1 MKTNPISEL
10 VDGTKNVTL
19 CGRMIFIRK
28 QGGIAFGRIQDE
40 GERLQV
46 AFRKADWPSVEAFND
61 FVKKIRIGTI
71 MCIRG
76 DVGRSKTEELTLWAN
91 AESEILQTPQLEWPD
106 KFHGIADENAR
117 LRKRYL
123 DSTLN
128 PDVRNVFHFRHQVIL
143 GIRGIL
149 ASEGFMEVE
158 TPVLGAAASGA
169 NARPFQTHIHSKDA
183 DLFLRIAPETY
194 LKRYVAAGFNRVF
207 EIGKQ
212 FRNEGID
219 SSHLP
224 EFTSVEWYGAYMT
237 HLDNMKMFKGL
248 FTDLA
253 VMACQVFRED
263 HIKWPHL
270 TYQGVKIDL
279 ESSRTFTYRA
289 LFEEYLGEWPEGLS
303 WKERDLLFKK
313 KIRPNLINPTYITE
327 YPAEM
332 APLAARNKDN
342 PALVDM
348 WQLVI
353 NGWEIVKC
361 YQELVDAE
369 LQEQLLKE
377 QMAEKANDPEAID
390 LEPDFIECMKY
401 GMPPMSG
408 LGLGIDRL
416 VCLLANQTTLRDVV
430 MFPILL

>member
-1 MKTNPISEL
+1 MKTNQITEL
-10 VDGTKNVTL
+10 TDGFKDAVL

-40 GERLQV
+40 NDRLQV
-46 AFRKADWPSVEAFND
+46 GFRKADWPSVEAFND

-76 DVGRSKTEELTLWAN
+76 DVGLSKTEELTLWAKP
-91 AESEILQTPQLEWPD
+91 ESEILQTPQLEWPD
-106 KFHGIADENAR
+106 KFHGISDENVR

-123 DSTLN
+123 DTTLN
-128 PDVRNVFHFRHQVIL
+128 PDVRRVFQFRQQVIQL
-143 GIRGIL
+143 IRYSL
-149 ASEGFMEVE
+149 LRARFEEVE
-158 TPVLGAAASGA
+158 TPVLAAHASGA
-169 NARPFQTHIHSKDA
+169 NARPFQTHLHSKDA

-194 LKRYVAAGFNRVF
+194 LKRVVAGGFNRVF

-219 SSHLP
+219 PSHLP
-224 EFTSVEWYGAYMT
+224 EFTSVEWYAAYAT
-237 HLDNMKMFKGL
+237 HMDNLEFFKSMFHEIVV
-248 FTDLA
+248 LA
-253 VMACQVFRED
+253 HQFFKDGCVNYPYLE
-263 HIKWPHL
+263 
-270 TYQGVKIDL
+270 YQGTKIDL
-279 ESSRTFTYRA
+279 SSKRVVTYRA
-289 LFEEYLGEWPEGLS
+289 LFEEHLGEYPEGLT

-313 KIRPNLINPTYITE
+313 KIRPHLINPTYVTD

-361 YQELVDAE
+361 YQELVDPV

-377 QMAEKANDPEAID
+377 QMAAKANDPEAID